1 MAHAAAVGARVE
13 VGAKE
18 RQGSSGG
25 VRYHRRQLA
34 SGQIIC
40 RGEWSKARDSDGK
53 WVVIAGN
60 FVSAAGAII
69 RAGRV

>member
-25 VRYHRRQLA
+25 VRYYCRQLA
-34 SGQIIC
+34 SRQIIC
-40 RGEWSKARDSDGK
+40 RGEWSKRLACNVLVG
-53 WVVIAGN
+53 V
-60 FVSAAGAII
+60 GA
-69 RAGRV
+69 

>member
-25 VRYHRRQLA
+25 VGYHRRQLA

-40 RGEWSKARDSDGK
+40 RGEWSKRLACNVLVG
-53 WVVIAGN
+53 V
-60 FVSAAGAII
+60 GA
-69 RAGRV
+69 